1 MTASPLE
8 APRRAQQRAAPAQG
22 LLPGELNG
30 IATTKGE
37 TQRPIHREKQFLT
50 TQKAVVFLQQEL
62 PLQNLQEH

>member
-1 MTASPLE
+1 MTASPPE
-8 APRRAQQRAAPAQG
+8 APRRAQQRAALAQG
-22 LLPGELNG
+22 LQPGELNG
-30 IATTKGE
+30 IATTEGE